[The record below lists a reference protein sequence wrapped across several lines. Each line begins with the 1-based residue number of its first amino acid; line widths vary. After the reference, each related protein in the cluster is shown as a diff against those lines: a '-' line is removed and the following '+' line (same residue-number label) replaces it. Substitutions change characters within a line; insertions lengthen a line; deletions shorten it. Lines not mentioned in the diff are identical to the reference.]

1 MECLLIQLLC
11 GNIIN
16 KYGGLNMTTNDI
28 EKAEILLC
36 FKNGERAVGV
46 TDDKI
51 LLNFIVQ
58 YVKFLQLDEEKMGT
72 VSLSEIIKNQQE
84 NK

>member
-1 MECLLIQLLC
+1 MEYLLIQLLY

-36 FKNGERAVGV
+36 FKNGERALGV
-46 TDDKI
+46 TNDKI
-51 LLNFIVQ
+51 LLNFIAQ
-58 YVKFLQLDEEKMGT
+58 YVKFIQLDEEKMGT
-72 VSLSEIIKNQQE
+72 VLLSEIIKNKQE

>member
-1 MECLLIQLLC
+1 M
-11 GNIIN
+11 
-16 KYGGLNMTTNDI
+16 NMTTNDI

-36 FKNGERAVGV
+36 CKGGEKLLGV

-51 LLNFIVQ
+51 LLNFIAQ
-58 YVKFLQLDEEKMGT
+58 YVKFIQIDEDKTETIQLC
-72 VSLSEIIKNQQE
+72 EIIKKQQE

>member
-1 MECLLIQLLC
+1 MEYLLIQLSY
-11 GNIIN
+11 GNMIN
-16 KYGGLNMTTNDI
+16 KYGGLKMTTNDI

-36 FKNGERAVGV
+36 FKNGERALGV

-51 LLNFIVQ
+51 LLNFIAQ
-58 YVKFLQLDEEKMGT
+58 YVKFIQLDEEKMGT

>member
-1 MECLLIQLLC
+1 MECLLIQLLY

-16 KYGGLNMTTNDI
+16 KYGGLKMTTNDI

-36 FKNGERAVGV
+36 FKNGERALGV

-51 LLNFIVQ
+51 LLNFIAQ
-58 YVKFLQLDEEKMGT
+58 YVKFIQLDEEKMGT

>member
-1 MECLLIQLLC
+1 
-11 GNIIN
+11 
-16 KYGGLNMTTNDI
+16 MTTNDI

-36 FKNGERAVGV
+36 CKDGTKLLGV

-51 LLNFIVQ
+51 LLNFIAQ
-58 YVKFLQLDEEKMGT
+58 YVQFIQIDEDKTETIQLC
-72 VSLSEIIKNQQE
+72 EIIKKQQE

>member
-1 MECLLIQLLC
+1 MEYLLIQLLY

-36 FKNGERAVGV
+36 FKNGERALGA
-46 TDDKI
+46 TDDEF
-51 LLNFIVQ
+51 LLKCIAQ
-58 YVKFLQLDEEKMGT
+58 YVKFIQLDEEKMGT
-72 VSLSEIIKNQQE
+72 VLLSEIIKNKQE